1 MDRQTYARARDHFFR
16 LQDMAPAD
24 RAAALDA
31 LLADEPE
38 IGRYVSE
45 LLDAEL
51 PDSDDLFE
59 NAIKQGMADKVR
71 DLSASLDLLAGQR
84 INALTIERRLDGGGF
99 GDVYLARQDG
109 ADRMVAIKIIKAG
122 MDTARVLRRF
132 EYEKRMLAALVH
144 PNIARLYDAGHTPQQ
159 LGSRPY
165 FVMEFVD
172 GPRITTY
179 CHGEGLTVRER
190 VGVFIDACK
199 AVQHAHNKGIIH
211 RDLKPSNILVAR
223 EDGAP
228 VPKVIDFGIA
238 KALDDRYAAQT
249 RHTLEGQVIGTLDYM
264 SPEQA
269 DGSDDADIRTDVYAL
284 GVVLYEL
291 LTGMLPFDA
300 HKLADLSTTDAYR
313 IIREVEPKKP
323 SSRVLQADPPIA
335 RIADGRFLK
344 EDLDWITQKCLAKEP
359 GRRYQTVGDL
369 VEDLDNY
376 LAGLPVKAD
385 APPATYKLRKY
396 LRRNWLPV
404 ATAALFIISAGIAL
418 AIYVGLVVREAS
430 TRVERDEY
438 QSKVVQ
444 LEETN
449 TRLEDSEAQTR
460 EANSQLQSRN
470 AELAATQTELESK
483 NEQLERQSI
492 ALQEAVDETTRLA
505 EQERQAKEE
514 AQQAREALV
523 LANADLTD
531 ALAALDASFG
541 ETQEAR
547 ERAEAALVQAE
558 ENARLAAA
566 EAARADAEAAN
577 FKRLF
582 DEAEAS
588 IKVITQGNRIPSEVL
603 REVAG
608 ALDSEGLLQAQ
619 IYEHL
624 AERAAAD
631 ANWREAIDLQ
641 EQALAAFVGSLG
653 SDDRATLRARLGLAA
668 YLQRAERQSRAEEQL
683 DVLGITADR
692 SLDPEDALRTE
703 IDLARGFSSFYRG
716 DFDEALTLLDAAA
729 ADLERRY
736 GPFDPRT
743 LGAVRRR
750 AMAHAALGN
759 VAQAEADYRRVLT
772 LNDATTDEGR
782 EDLAIAANNLAVLLR
797 QSDRNSEAEAV
808 LGRAVRTARGVWG
821 VSNWRTAMVEAQ
833 HASALAATGR
843 FDRAE
848 TKLLDAYDV
857 LEATLGAQHRETRA
871 IARELF
877 LLYQTWDA
885 AEGTTRHASEAARW
899 QRVLTLR

>member
-1 MDRQTYARARDHFFR
+1 MDPDTYARAREHFFR
-16 LQDMAPAD
+16 LQDMVESD
-24 RAAALDA
+24 RSAALDA
-31 LLADEPE
+31 LIADEPE
-38 IGRYVSE
+38 VGRYVAS
-45 LLDAEL
+45 LLEAEE
-51 PDSDDLFE
+51 PGSGDLFE
-59 NAIKQGMADKVR
+59 DAVKQGLSEKVR
-71 DLSASLDLLAGQR
+71 DMAASLELAEGER
-84 INALTIERRLDGGGF
+84 INTLTIVRRLDGGGF
-99 GDVYLARQDG
+99 GDVYLAHQDG
-109 ADRMVAIKIIKAG
+109 PDRTVALKIIRAG

-132 EYEKRMLAALVH
+132 EAEKRMLAALEH
-144 PNIARLYDAGHTPQQ
+144 PNIARLYDAGYTPQH

-172 GPRITTY
+172 GPRITRY
-179 CHGEGLTVRER
+179 CGDEQLSVRDR
-190 VGVFIDACK
+190 VGVFIDACR
-199 AVQHAHNKGIIH
+199 AVQHAHSRLIIH
-211 RDLKPSNILVAR
+211 RDLKPSNVLVAT
-223 EDGAP
+223 ENGKP

-238 KALDDRYAAQT
+238 RALDERYAADT
-249 RHTLEGQVIGTLDYM
+249 RHTLEGQIIGTLDYM

-269 DGSDDADIRTDVYAL
+269 DGSGEADVRTDVYAL

-291 LTGMLPFDA
+291 LTGTLPFDA
-300 HKLADLSTTDAYR
+300 HNLAELSTTEAYR

-323 SSRVLQADPPIA
+323 SARVLQADSPSS
-335 RIADGRFLK
+335 RVADGRLLK

-359 GRRYQTVGDL
+359 HRRYQTVGEL
-369 VEDLDNY
+369 VEDLQNH
-376 LAGLPVKAD
+376 LAGRPVEAI
-385 APPATYKLRKY
+385 APPATYKLRKF
-396 LRRNWLPV
+396 LKRNWLPV
-404 ATAALFIISAGIAL
+404 ATVSAIAIGAGIAL
-418 AIYVGLVVREAS
+418 AVYVGLVVREAS

-438 QSKVVQ
+438 QLKVVQ
-444 LEETN
+444 LEEAN
-449 TRLEDSEAQTR
+449 TQLEASEARTR
-460 EANSQLQSRN
+460 EANSQLQDRN

-483 NEQLERQSI
+483 NAQLERQSL
-492 ALQEAVDETTRLA
+492 ALRDSVEETTRLA

-514 AQQAREALV
+514 AQRAREALV

-531 ALAALDASFG
+531 ALDALDASLG

-547 ERAEAALVQAE
+547 NRAEDALAQAE

-566 EAARADAEAAN
+566 EADRADAEAAN

-588 IKVITQGNRIPSEVL
+588 IKVITQANRISSEVL

-631 ANWREAIDLQ
+631 ADWAEAIDLQ
-641 EQALAAFVGSLG
+641 EQALGAYLGSLG
-653 SDDRATLRARLGLAA
+653 SDDRSTLLARLGLTS
-668 YLQRAERQSRAEEQL
+668 YLQRAGRWGRADEQL
-683 DVLGITADR
+683 ELLVLAADR
-692 SLDPEDALRTE
+692 SLEPDDELRTR
-703 IDLARGFSSFYRG
+703 IDLARGFGSFYRD
-716 DFDEALTLLDAAA
+716 DFDEALSLLDRAA
-729 ADLERRY
+729 ADMERRY
-736 GPFDPRT
+736 GAFDPRT

-750 AMAHAALGN
+750 AMVQTALGN
-759 VAQAEADYRRVLT
+759 SSQAEADYRRVLT

-797 QSDRNSEAEAV
+797 ESDRDSEAEAV

-833 HASALAATGR
+833 HASVLAAIGR
-843 FDRAE
+843 FERAE
-848 TKLLDAYDV
+848 GKLLDAYGV

-871 IARELF
+871 VARELL

-885 AEGTTRHASEAARW
+885 AEGATRHEAKAARW